1 MELQFTYVWH
11 RFMRSRRSGLS
22 TYQQWAMEDV
32 AKLGGDIFN
41 EDWLDDEKVELETRE
56 EGDAEKGDRE
66 RQQLEAFAKERYPSE
81 VLEKAH
87 SRAASEATRHEAV
100 DETVYVSDSDISDA
114 TRVGVALCSCSN
126 QGCQGWSEAG
136 QNKLVSVTVT
146 VGRVGE

>member
-56 EGDAEKGDRE
+56 EGDAEKGDSE
-66 RQQLEAFAKERYPSE
+66 RQQLEAFAKERYPIE

-114 TRVGVALCSCSN
+114 
-126 QGCQGWSEAG
+126 
-136 QNKLVSVTVT
+136 
-146 VGRVGE
+146 